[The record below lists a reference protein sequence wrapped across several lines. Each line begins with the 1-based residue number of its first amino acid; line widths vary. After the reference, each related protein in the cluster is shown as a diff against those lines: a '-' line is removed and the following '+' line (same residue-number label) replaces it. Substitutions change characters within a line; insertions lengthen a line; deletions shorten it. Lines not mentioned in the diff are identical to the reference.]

1 MKEFL
6 GSRAKTQSSLI
17 DNGSEDKKAKLIKR
31 KFKYE
36 GYKNCSE
43 ATQLEI
49 NRLEKMKLT

>member
-6 GSRAKTQSSLI
+6 GLRAKTQSSLI
-17 DNGSEDKKAKLIKR
+17 DNGGEDKKEKLIKR

-43 ATQLEI
+43 ATELEI